1 VRTGEG
7 VWIELDASSIQSYCH
22 DQSGSA
28 WCLVSSSTG
37 EVFLRAE
44 CEISDALPD
53 SQRSPFNTYTS
64 STIVKGFDFTKAAK
78 TPTFSPFTSNTL
90 PGIHLSLLCIC
101 VSMSTHCLVFICPYC
116 VSVRLCLHF
125 DTNVFRDT

>member
-1 VRTGEG
+1 M
-7 VWIELDASSIQSYCH
+7 SSVQSYCH

-44 CEISDALPD
+44 CDIGEVFLRAECDINDTLPD
-53 SQRSPFNTYTS
+53 SQPSPFNTYTS
-64 STIVKGFDFTKAAK
+64 STVVKGFDFTKASK

-90 PGIHLSLLCIC
+90 PGIHLFAT
-101 VSMSTHCLVFICPYC
+101 VRHC
-116 VSVRLCLHF
+116 
-125 DTNVFRDT
+125 